1 MPADGRRHNLVILSV
16 GPLRFDFL
24 SCYGHPF
31 TNTRNIDELAR
42 DGVQL
47 GTCYCAAPQSGPSL
61 ISFLTSTYVGE
72 HGHRHRDSTVR
83 FEVPN
88 LIHSLRD
95 DGYHL
100 GFFGNG
106 AGLDSSR
113 SGGIWDERSPV
124 PSKQRGDPPEY
135 QHPFS
140 SFELE
145 SGGERDEIG
154 TRTNELV
161 EFLRTA
167 GTGVRPFLGWVSY
180 GVSGHVCACPAPYS
194 TLFSP
199 SQVAMPR
206 TYHVGPDAGRPRRCH
221 NWQVHSEMSLAT
233 EEDVRRAIAMYC
245 GRVRYIDDQVGRI
258 VSALRESGL
267 LEKTMVVL
275 LAEHGDLLGD
285 YGLFREL
292 PVFYECLT
300 RIPVILRHP
309 TGLWKPGRSDGL
321 VEAVDL
327 APTLLEALS
336 IPVPPS
342 MVGRSLHMDLLRG
355 EGLGREEIFVEAG
368 GGAPTPI
375 EPLQVRQKEPLEPN
389 TFGPGA
395 MVRWGNWKL
404 SMYAD
409 DVNELYNLADDPL
422 EMTNLYSDPACTEI
436 RMAMMDRLV
445 RRMLSVKTRNV
456 GLAWPR
462 KERDPRFEPLE
473 G

>member
-1 MPADGRRHNLVILSV
+1 
-16 GPLRFDFL
+16 
-24 SCYGHPF
+24 
-31 TNTRNIDELAR
+31 
-42 DGVQL
+42 
-47 GTCYCAAPQSGPSL
+47 
-61 ISFLTSTYVGE
+61 
-72 HGHRHRDSTVR
+72 
-83 FEVPN
+83 
-88 LIHSLRD
+88 
-95 DGYHL
+95 
-100 GFFGNG
+100 
-106 AGLDSSR
+106 
-113 SGGIWDERSPV
+113 
-124 PSKQRGDPPEY
+124 
-135 QHPFS
+135 
-140 SFELE
+140 
-145 SGGERDEIG
+145 
-154 TRTNELV
+154 
-161 EFLRTA
+161 
-167 GTGVRPFLGWVSY
+167 
-180 GVSGHVCACPAPYS
+180 
-194 TLFSP
+194 
-199 SQVAMPR
+199 
-206 TYHVGPDAGRPRRCH
+206 
-221 NWQVHSEMSLAT
+221 
-233 EEDVRRAIAMYC
+233 MY
-245 GRVRYIDDQVGRI
+245 RKR
-258 VSALRESGL
+258 
-267 LEKTMVVL
+267 
-275 LAEHGDLLGD
+275 EHGDLLGD